1 MEINLGTVGKKNLG
15 HCPSQPFEA
24 TPTKQFPDFFRDS
37 QIFTATYATKADTTW
52 LTFG

>member
-1 MEINLGTVGKKNLG
+1 MEINLDAVGKKNPA

-24 TPTKQFPDFFRDS
+24 TPTVSFDFLRDS
-37 QIFTATYATKADTTW
+37 QIFTVTYATKADTTW